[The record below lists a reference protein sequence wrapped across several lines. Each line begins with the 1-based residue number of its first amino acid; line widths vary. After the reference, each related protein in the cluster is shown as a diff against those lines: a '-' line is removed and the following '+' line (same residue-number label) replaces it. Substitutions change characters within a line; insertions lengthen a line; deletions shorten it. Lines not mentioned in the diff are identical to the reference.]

1 MIGERLRRL
10 RKKHGWTAKEVG
22 KRLGIAESTVSGY
35 ENGHRSPPLD
45 LLVRFADLYG
55 VSTDY
60 LLGRTDHP
68 AFIGRADTENVRVPE
83 PLWGIMRESLPNEEA
98 TFLYEFL
105 NAPHA
110 KRRQV
115 MRYWRFL
122 QLEEEENP

>member
-1 MIGERLRRL
+1 M

-68 AFIGRADTENVRVPE
+68 AFIGRANTENVRVPE

-115 MRYWRFL
+115 MRYRRFL